1 MSMSRSHVLNTQT
14 AVVPARRTSGQSGL
28 LRILLI
34 GQELRVEALRALLT
48 WQEDMQVL
56 SPISDYE
63 HVSDIVWR
71 ISGTEQHIDVV
82 VMDWDGS
89 YDANHQLLQA
99 LSAAG
104 QRVLVI
110 SSLLYPSS
118 MYKIEEAGAMGYC
131 HTGASPIQLASAI
144 RKVALATRCFYLPD
158 PTSLPD
164 LKVRRHAAFSRERL
178 EARAREISWVLTET
192 DIKIMSH
199 FDSEKTDQI
208 AEQVQRRPGTVRT
221 DLSARIFLFLQLL
234 SGRPKIPN
242 KKVAFQVMLEYGIF
256 EYR

>member
-1 MSMSRSHVLNTQT
+1 MSMSRSHVLNTQ
-14 AVVPARRTSGQSGL
+14 APGASAKRGPGQSGL

-34 GQELRVEALRALLT
+34 GPELRVEALRALLT

-63 HVSDIVWR
+63 HVNDIVWR
-71 ISGTEQHIDVV
+71 ISGREPLIDAV

-89 YDANHQLLQA
+89 YDANRQLLQA
-99 LSAAG
+99 LSAEG

-110 SSLLYPSS
+110 SSRLYPSS
-118 MYKIEEAGAMGYC
+118 MRKIEEAGAMGFC
-131 HTGASPIQLASAI
+131 HTGASPIQLSNAI

-158 PTSLPD
+158 SASLPD
-164 LKVRRHAAFSRERL
+164 LKVRRHPAFCQERL
-178 EARAREISWVLTET
+178 EARAQEIGWVLTET

-199 FDSEKTDQI
+199 FDRDKTDEI

-234 SGRPKIPN
+234 SGRQRIPN
-242 KKVAFQVMLEYGIF
+242 KKVAYQVMLEFGIF